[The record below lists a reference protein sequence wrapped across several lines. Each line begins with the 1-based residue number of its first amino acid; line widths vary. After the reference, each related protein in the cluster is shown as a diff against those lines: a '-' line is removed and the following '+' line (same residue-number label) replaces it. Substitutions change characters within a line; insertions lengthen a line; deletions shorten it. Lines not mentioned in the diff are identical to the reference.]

1 MYVANRTRWGMT
13 LTLSLMLSSLA
24 HAGNPLFFNE
34 STGIPPV
41 WLDNRAVY
49 VVETGPIGTL
59 SNSEAQQ
66 IVERAFKHWSD
77 LPSVNLRA
85 DNLDTILPP
94 EVLAPFKRDLTGD
107 DFVTMVTC
115 PVLASDLPNRQRSR
129 FNCDQVRACFNL
141 GGVNCPSPIVF
152 DNDGQIID
160 SIFGPGV
167 GVLGVSGPDLFIP
180 SLNLIIT
187 GSSVVNGTFFTA
199 AAETQ
204 RQAQSGDPREHAQ
217 GATPR

>member
-13 LTLSLMLSSLA
+13 LTLSLTLSSLA

-41 WLDNRAVY
+41 WLDKRAVY

-59 SNSEAQQ
+59 SSSEAQQ

-94 EVLAPFKRDLTGD
+94 EVLAPFKRDLTVD
-107 DFVTMVTC
+107 DFALVTC
-115 PVLASDLPNRQRSR
+115 PVLASDDSNR
-129 FNCDQVRACFNL
+129 
-141 GGVNCPSPIVF
+141 
-152 DNDGQIID
+152 
-160 SIFGPGV
+160 
-167 GVLGVSGPDLFIP
+167 
-180 SLNLIIT
+180 
-187 GSSVVNGTFFTA
+187 
-199 AAETQ
+199 
-204 RQAQSGDPREHAQ
+204 
-217 GATPR
+217 